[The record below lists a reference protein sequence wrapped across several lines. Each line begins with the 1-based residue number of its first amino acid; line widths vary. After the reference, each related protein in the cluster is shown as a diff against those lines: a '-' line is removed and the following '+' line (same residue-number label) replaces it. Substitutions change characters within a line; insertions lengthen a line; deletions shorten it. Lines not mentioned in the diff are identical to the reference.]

1 MASGARLPQ
10 PISEGAASL
19 VWAPVLALRTGHP
32 MSPCSVPH
40 PTRSSQYDEQG
51 QMAHD
56 PGPKRTPLPHQEQP
70 EAENVTHALQ
80 GCHGNGEIQSCLM
93 GLNSHS
99 YLLSDQERAGWEKFT
114 QRQDTRCLHQTL
126 TPGSP
131 ALPSPQLRARQEGST
146 SSRHDQPAAPQRPL
160 ERTTYCTGN
169 FPHPEGP
176 ERQPV
181 RAGEAPVTMTRGK
194 SHKPC
199 RCSQVQEHYIRPSG
213 LLRVAGKAAIV
224 LFWFPIFSYSGQ

>member
-1 MASGARLPQ
+1 MASRARLPQ

-56 PGPKRTPLPHQEQP
+56 PGPKRTPLHHQEQP

-80 GCHGNGEIQSCLM
+80 GCHGNWEIQSCLM

-146 SSRHDQPAAPQRPL
+146 SSRHGSACSPTEATREDHLLHRELPTSRRSSAAAR
-160 ERTTYCTGN
+160 ESRG
-169 FPHPEGP
+169 GP
-176 ERQPV
+176 SNNDPRK
-181 RAGEAPVTMTRGK
+181 VT
-194 SHKPC
+194 
-199 RCSQVQEHYIRPSG
+199 
-213 LLRVAGKAAIV
+213 
-224 LFWFPIFSYSGQ
+224 